1 MNISLDEA
9 YVGKTLVSLALS
21 AGRVSGVDDTRPAAR
36 AKIGINWMGVYIKS

>member
-1 MNISLDEA
+1 MSHNKV

>member
-1 MNISLDEA
+1 MSHNEV
-9 YVGKTLVSLALS
+9 YVGKTLVSQALS